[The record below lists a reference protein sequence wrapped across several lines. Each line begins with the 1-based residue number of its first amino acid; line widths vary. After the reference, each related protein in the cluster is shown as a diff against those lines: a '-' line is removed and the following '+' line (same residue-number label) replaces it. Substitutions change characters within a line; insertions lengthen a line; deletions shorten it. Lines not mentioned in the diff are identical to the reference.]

1 MTARELRRT
10 LMELDPDTKVRVIV
24 DGKYDLNPTWNV
36 CDGSDN
42 CPEIWIEGVSNEKEG
57 R

>member
-1 MTARELRRT
+1 
-10 LMELDPDTKVRVIV
+10 MELDPDTKVRVIV

-36 CDGSDN
+36 CAGIGD

-57 R
+57 K

>member
-10 LMELDPDTKVRVIV
+10 LLELDPDTKVRVIV

-36 CDGSDN
+36 CKGIGDCD
-42 CPEIWIEGVSNEKEG
+42 EIWIEGVSNEKEEK
-57 R
+57 